1 MNGAEFKV
9 LRESLGL
16 SLAWLAQRWG
26 LESERG
32 PKRWQERNE
41 PIPEARAADME
52 QLAAIAD
59 GLVEWQLTELLTDAA
74 GDRRLLV
81 PRVDADSPDEFPASF
96 YRAVA
101 ARVSWEL
108 EGRLKIEYRAGI
120 SDAFGLSLGEIA
132 TIAEPATAAA

>member
-59 GLVEWQLTELLTDAA
+59 GLVEWQLTELLADAA

-108 EGRLKIEYRAGI
+108 EGRLKIMYR
-120 SDAFGLSLGEIA
+120 
-132 TIAEPATAAA
+132 

>member
-59 GLVEWQLTELLTDAA
+59 GLVEWHLTELLTDAA

-96 YRAVA
+96 HRAVA
-101 ARVSWEL
+101 ARVAR
-108 EGRLKIEYRAGI
+108 RLGGHPSVAYR
-120 SDAFGLSLGEIA
+120 
-132 TIAEPATAAA
+132 

>member
-16 SLAWLAQRWG
+16 SLAWLAKRWG

-59 GLVEWQLTELLTDAA
+59 GLVEWQLTELLADAA

-108 EGRLKIEYRAGI
+108 EGRLKIAYP
-120 SDAFGLSLGEIA
+120 
-132 TIAEPATAAA
+132 IAEPATAAA

>member
-16 SLAWLAQRWG
+16 SLAWLSARWG
-26 LESERG
+26 LASERG
-32 PKRWQERNE
+32 PKRWQEADR
-41 PIPEARAADME
+41 PIPEDRAADME
-52 QLAAIAD
+52 RIAAHAD

-108 EGRLKIEYRAGI
+108 EGRLKIEYR
-120 SDAFGLSLGEIA
+120 
-132 TIAEPATAAA
+132 

>member
-16 SLAWLAQRWG
+16 SLAWPGWPSGG

-41 PIPEARAADME
+41 PIPEDRCRHGAARCRRRRAGRVAADRAAYRRCR
-52 QLAAIAD
+52 
-59 GLVEWQLTELLTDAA
+59 GSPAA
-74 GDRRLLV
+74 GAEGRRRLTG
-81 PRVDADSPDEFPASF
+81 RVSASF

-108 EGRLKIEYRAGI
+108 EGRLKIVYR
-120 SDAFGLSLGEIA
+120 
-132 TIAEPATAAA
+132 

>member
-59 GLVEWQLTELLTDAA
+59 GLVEWQLKTEQLADAA

-132 TIAEPATAAA
+132 TKPATAAA